1 MNDKTYDILKRVA
14 LIVVPALATF
24 VNAVGIV
31 WGVPYT
37 NEVTATITALGVFLG
52 AAIGVSSK
60 NYEPDT
66 HGNLVVTKHDEVY
79 ADFQAEPSRFKDGDM
94 ITMRVT
100 KPGDISTN

>member
-37 NEVTATITALGVFLG
+37 NEVTATITAFGVFIG

-79 ADFQAEPSRFKDGDM
+79 ADFTAEPSDLKDGDT
-94 ITMRVT
+94 IILKVS
-100 KPGDISTN
+100 KPTE

>member
-14 LIVVPALATF
+14 LIIVPALATF

-37 NEVTATITALGVFLG
+37 NEVTATITAFGVFLG
-52 AAIGVSSK
+52 AAIGISSK

-66 HGNLVVTKHDEVY
+66 HGNLVVTKHNEVY
-79 ADFQAEPSRFKDGDM
+79 ADFTAEPSNLKDGDT
-94 ITMRVT
+94 IILKVS
-100 KPGDISTN
+100 KPTE

>member
-37 NEVTATITALGVFLG
+37 NEVTATITAFGVFLG

-60 NYEPDT
+60 NYKPDT
-66 HGNLVVTKHDEVY
+66 HGNLVVTKHNDVY
-79 ADFQAEPSRFKDGDM
+79 ADFTAEPSNLKDGDT
-94 ITMRVT
+94 IILKVS
-100 KPGDISTN
+100 KPTE

>member
-37 NEVTATITALGVFLG
+37 NEVTATITAFGVFLG

-66 HGNLVVTKHDEVY
+66 HGNLVVTKHNEVY
-79 ADFQAEPSRFKDGDM
+79 ADFTAEPSNLKDGDTIIM
-94 ITMRVT
+94 KVS
-100 KPGDISTN
+100 KPTE

>member
-37 NEVTATITALGVFLG
+37 NEAATTITAFGVFLG

-66 HGNLVVTKHDEVY
+66 HGNLIVTKHNDVY
-79 ADFQAEPSRFKDGDM
+79 ADFTAEPSNLKDGDT
-94 ITMRVT
+94 IILKVS
-100 KPGDISTN
+100 KPTE

>member
-31 WGVPYT
+31 WGIPYT
-37 NEVTATITALGVFLG
+37 NEVTVTITAFGVFLG

-66 HGNLVVTKHDEVY
+66 HGNLVVTKHNDVY
-79 ADFQAEPSRFKDGDM
+79 ADFTAEPSNLKDGDT
-94 ITMRVT
+94 IILKVS
-100 KPGDISTN
+100 KPTE

>member
-37 NEVTATITALGVFLG
+37 NEATATITAFGVFLG
-52 AAIGVSSK
+52 AAIGVSSM

-66 HGNLVVTKHDEVY
+66 HGNLVVTKHNDVY
-79 ADFQAEPSRFKDGDM
+79 ADFTAEPSNLKDGDT
-94 ITMRVT
+94 IILKVS
-100 KPGDISTN
+100 KPTE

>member
-1 MNDKTYDILKRVA
+1 MNNKTYDILKRVA

-37 NEVTATITALGVFLG
+37 NEVTATITAFGVFLG
-52 AAIGVSSK
+52 ATIGVSSK

-66 HGNLVVTKHDEVY
+66 HGNLVVTKHNEVY
-79 ADFQAEPSRFKDGDM
+79 ADFTSEPSNLKDGDT
-94 ITMRVT
+94 IILKVS
-100 KPGDISTN
+100 KPTE

>member
-37 NEVTATITALGVFLG
+37 NEVTATITAFGVFLG
-52 AAIGVSSK
+52 AVIGVSSK

-66 HGNLVVTKHDEVY
+66 HGNLIVTKHNDVY
-79 ADFQAEPSRFKDGDM
+79 ADFTAEPSNLKDGDT
-94 ITMRVT
+94 IILKVT
-100 KPGDISTN
+100 KPTE

>member
-31 WGVPYT
+31 WGIPYT

-66 HGNLVVTKHDEVY
+66 HGNLVVTKHGEVY
-79 ADFQAEPSRFKDGDM
+79 ADFQAEPSRFKDGDT

-100 KPGDISTN
+100 KPGDVSTN

>member
-31 WGVPYT
+31 WVVPYT
-37 NEVTATITALGVFLG
+37 NEVTATITAFGVFLG

-66 HGNLVVTKHDEVY
+66 HGNLVVTKHNDVY
-79 ADFQAEPSRFKDGDM
+79 ADFTAEPSNLKDGDT
-94 ITMRVT
+94 IILKVS
-100 KPGDISTN
+100 KPTE

>member
-1 MNDKTYDILKRVA
+1 MNDKTYDILKRIA

-37 NEVTATITALGVFLG
+37 NEVTATITAFGVFLG

-66 HGNLVVTKHDEVY
+66 HGNLVVTKHNDVY
-79 ADFQAEPSRFKDGDM
+79 ADFTAEPSNLKDGDT
-94 ITMRVT
+94 IILKVS
-100 KPGDISTN
+100 KPTE

>member
-37 NEVTATITALGVFLG
+37 NEVTATITAFGVFLG

-66 HGNLVVTKHDEVY
+66 HGNLIVTKHNDVY
-79 ADFQAEPSRFKDGDM
+79 ADFTAEPSDLKDGDT
-94 ITMRVT
+94 IILKVT
-100 KPGDISTN
+100 KPTE

>member
-1 MNDKTYDILKRVA
+1 MNDKTYDILKRFA

-37 NEVTATITALGVFLG
+37 NEATATITAFGVFLG

-66 HGNLVVTKHDEVY
+66 HGNLVVTKHNEVY
-79 ADFQAEPSRFKDGDM
+79 ADFTAEPSNLKDGDT
-94 ITMRVT
+94 IILKVS
-100 KPGDISTN
+100 KPTE

>member
-37 NEVTATITALGVFLG
+37 NEVTASITAFGVFLG

-66 HGNLVVTKHDEVY
+66 HGNLVVTKHNEVY
-79 ADFQAEPSRFKDGDM
+79 ADFTAEPSNLKDGDT
-94 ITMRVT
+94 IILKVS
-100 KPGDISTN
+100 KPTE